1 MWLDSPG
8 EAANHNCD
16 NEKIFLTSVEINFR
30 FVFFTLIK
38 DVQITP
44 ASLNN
49 RPMSGA
55 VGPVCNDWTVVHLGQ
70 YVVTLKHNSN

>member
-16 NEKIFLTSVEINFR
+16 EKHFFLTSVEINFR

-55 VGPVCNDWTVVHLGQ
+55 VGPFCNDWYTWANMPLH
-70 YVVTLKHNSN
+70 